1 MILEGIKMND
11 ARYRLQEKR
20 QKVMPNILGGR
31 SMPVYTYEWRDIAVC
46 AEREPLLFLARNREK
61 PENYRVIDT
70 MEAQGQ

>member
-1 MILEGIKMND
+1 MND
-11 ARYRLQEKR
+11 TRYRLQEKR

-61 PENYRVIDT
+61 PENYRVIYT
-70 MEAQGQ
+70 MEVQGQ